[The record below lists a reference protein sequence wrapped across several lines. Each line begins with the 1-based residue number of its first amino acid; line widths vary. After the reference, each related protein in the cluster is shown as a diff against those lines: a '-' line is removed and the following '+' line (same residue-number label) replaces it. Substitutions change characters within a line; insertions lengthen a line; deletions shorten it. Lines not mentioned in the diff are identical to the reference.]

1 MSDTYQIPPVNRLR
15 LSLGDSVYFAQQVL
29 DMIPLEDTDTQWR
42 LFKLISEMRDII
54 NNPPKV

>member
-1 MSDTYQIPPVNRLR
+1 MSKTDH
-15 LSLGDSVYFAQQVL
+15 SLAWLLDYLEPSVYYAEKVL
-29 DMIPLEDTDTQWR
+29 EALPEENTHDQWR

>member
-1 MSDTYQIPPVNRLR
+1 
-15 LSLGDSVYFAQQVL
+15 
-29 DMIPLEDTDTQWR
+29 MIPLEDTDTQWR